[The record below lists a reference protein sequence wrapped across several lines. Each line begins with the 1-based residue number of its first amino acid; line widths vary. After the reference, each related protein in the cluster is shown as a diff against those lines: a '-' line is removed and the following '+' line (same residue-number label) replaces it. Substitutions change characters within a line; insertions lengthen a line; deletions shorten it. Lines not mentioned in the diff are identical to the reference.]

1 MHTFILIF
9 RISDQFSEFTCTRTV
24 FLAAALMGRFKM
36 KQKNSHV
43 ATNTPEV
50 TSHTS
55 SSGSGS
61 DYDLAPVAS
70 SPFESRVSSGLRL
83 LGATCLHVASK
94 LEDVSFLG
102 VRDLLALMAE
112 SNSWRPY
119 TVADMLQ
126 MEEALLTV
134 VDFHLQI
141 PTVIDFLHIY
151 FDSIPC
157 LRGAE
162 TVHCMSRYLGEV
174 TLLFP
179 SVFGERHASSL
190 IATALLYYTM
200 TYFKIEW
207 QIGLLVRT
215 SDFSSSCVSACVQ
228 SVADAHKAMDSR
240 HIDSSTFR
248 RYDVSKFYNISQLPC
263 MATQDLLLLQKKLCG
278 DVACRG
284 VRPI

>member
-1 MHTFILIF
+1 MGRYKMKHKKSAAATSVSEANSHTPHN
-9 RISDQFSEFTCTRTV
+9 ISDSG
-24 FLAAALMGRFKM
+24 LA
-36 KQKNSHV
+36 
-43 ATNTPEV
+43 
-50 TSHTS
+50 
-55 SSGSGS
+55 SG
-61 DYDLAPVAS
+61 AS
-70 SPFESRVSSGLRL
+70 SAVESEAGTGSRL

-112 SNSWRPY
+112 SDSQWPY

-126 MEEALLTV
+126 MEEALLTESGFELYV
-134 VDFHLQI
+134 

-157 LRGAE
+157 LRGEE

-179 SVFGERHASSL
+179 SQFGERHASSL
-190 IATALLYYTM
+190 IATAIVSYSM

-207 QIGLLVRT
+207 EIGLLMHLSER
-215 SDFSSSCVSACVQ
+215 SSSSVSCCVR
-228 SVADAHKAMDSR
+228 SVAEAHRAMDTR

-248 RYDVSKFYNISQLPC
+248 RYDVPKFFNISQLPC
-263 MATQDLLLLQKKLCG
+263 IASQDLQILQKKLYS
-278 DVACRG
+278 DAVYRG
-284 VRPI
+284 VQFR